1 MEDSGMAKNPTPRQI
16 AEIVTMLANGEYDRE
31 FAQAIIGHRVQIID
45 QPREQ
50 TGSPYRGGPL
60 SDLPPHHYRI
70 TVTSTATPTYA
81 ELCKAYDWVSELWD
95 ESKFT
100 LELHVSLRKL
110 TPSTGDKII
119 FLQKFDRDTT
129 SEDAIAWGQ
138 TRGYRLAFPAERE
151 AFTKANPD
159 LQKKFWIVDLG
170 SFALHGDHRLVP
182 VLNEDDG
189 ERDLGHYW
197 FDDGWD
203 AVNCFLFVRE

>member
-1 MEDSGMAKNPTPRQI
+1 MAKKKSDFLSGLGTGF
-16 AEIVTMLANGEYDRE
+16 EILK
-31 FAQAIIGHRVQIID
+31 AITNEVHD
-45 QPREQ
+45 L
-50 TGSPYRGGPL
+50 GGTDADVRSIL
-60 SDLPPHHYRI
+60 SDSDKRRRVAELLSDHYRI

-119 FLQKFDRDTT
+119 FLQKFNRATT

-138 TRGYRLAFPAERE
+138 TRGYRPAFPCERE
-151 AFTKANPD
+151 AFSKANPD

-170 SFALHGDHRLVP
+170 SFALYGGRRGVSVLCGDG
-182 VLNEDDG
+182 G
-189 ERDLGHYW
+189 ERDLGCGW
-197 FDDGWD
+197 FDYEWD
-203 AVNCFLFVRE
+203 TDDRFLFVRE